1 MMRPTTSFKFSHALT
16 GPYLPLPGSPPGWP
30 FAGIGH
36 WMIDVNANS
45 EDWIRGLREWR
56 HEHLIRLGYDDA
68 LYRDPRAAMG
78 AAQFRAR
85 AR

>member
-36 WMIDVNANS
+36 WTIDVNANS
-45 EDWIRGLREWR
+45 
-56 HEHLIRLGYDDA
+56 
-68 LYRDPRAAMG
+68 
-78 AAQFRAR
+78 
-85 AR
+85 